1 MNTLILPVAGK
12 SSRFPGMRPKWLLTM
27 PDGALMVEKAISQ
40 LNLNQFKRVVL
51 VCLKDHLDEYVSEA
65 NLREIIN
72 GSGHQNI
79 DLCILE
85 QPTRSQSETVVE
97 AIKKANI
104 TGAIYIKDCDN
115 TFAANFH
122 GDNEISVLQ
131 LSEIGLI
138 DAKNKSYVTVDS
150 IGNVT
155 NIVEKQVISNYFCCG
170 GYGFE
175 SSERFIQAYESIE
188 QGSEIYISHVIYK
201 MILDGEKFTIERAH
215 NYIDWGTLR
224 EYRHY
229 CKSFV
234 TIFCDID
241 GVIFKN
247 GSKFGK
253 SGWKTEPISE
263 NLHKLSQLQKEG
275 RLYLVITSSRP
286 DGEIEYI
293 KDRLLEYGLMVDK
306 YVMGLPH
313 SKRILINDYSA
324 TNPYPS
330 AFSINIERDGQN
342 LSTMLDH
349 LIN

>member
-1 MNTLILPVAGK
+1 
-12 SSRFPGMRPKWLLTM
+12 MRPKWLLTM
-27 PDGALMVEKAISQ
+27 PDGALMFEKAISQ
-40 LNLNQFKRVVL
+40 LNLNQFERVVL
-51 VCLKDHLDEYVSEA
+51 ICLREHLDKYVSEE
-65 NLREIIN
+65 NLIKILN
-72 GSGHQNI
+72 GFEHKNI
-79 DLCILE
+79 DLCILD
-85 QPTRSQSETVVE
+85 QPTRSQSQTVVE
-97 AIKKANI
+97 AISRCSIA
-104 TGAIYIKDCDN
+104 GAIYIKDCDN

-122 GDNEISVLQ
+122 GGNEISVLQ
-131 LSEIGLI
+131 LCEVGLI

-155 NIVEKQVISNYFCCG
+155 NIVEKQVISNFFCCG

-175 SSERFIQAYESIE
+175 STEAFIQAYESIE
-188 QGSEIYISHVIYK
+188 QSSEIYISHVIYK
-201 MILDGEKFTIERAH
+201 MLLDGQKFGVERAS

-253 SGWKTEPISE
+253 VGWKTEPISE
-263 NLHKLSQLQKEG
+263 NLNKLFQLQQEG
-275 RLYLVITSSRP
+275 RLYLVITTSRP
-286 DGEIEYI
+286 DSEMQYI
-293 KDRLLEYGLMVDK
+293 KDRLSEYGIKGDK

-324 TNPYPS
+324 TNPFPS
-330 AFSINIERDGQN
+330 AFSINIERDGEN
-342 LSTMLDH
+342 LSTMLEH
-349 LIN
+349 LID

>member
-1 MNTLILPVAGK
+1 
-12 SSRFPGMRPKWLLTM
+12 
-27 PDGALMVEKAISQ
+27 
-40 LNLNQFKRVVL
+40 
-51 VCLKDHLDEYVSEA
+51 
-65 NLREIIN
+65 
-72 GSGHQNI
+72 
-79 DLCILE
+79 
-85 QPTRSQSETVVE
+85 
-97 AIKKANI
+97 
-104 TGAIYIKDCDN
+104 
-115 TFAANFH
+115 
-122 GDNEISVLQ
+122 
-131 LSEIGLI
+131 
-138 DAKNKSYVTVDS
+138 
-150 IGNVT
+150 
-155 NIVEKQVISNYFCCG
+155 
-170 GYGFE
+170 
-175 SSERFIQAYESIE
+175 
-188 QGSEIYISHVIYK
+188 
-201 MILDGEKFTIERAH
+201 LDGEKFIIERAH

-229 CKSFV
+229 CKSLV
-234 TIFCDID
+234 TIFCDVD

-293 KDRLLEYGLMVDK
+293 KGRLLEYGLLADK

-330 AFSINIERDGQN
+330 AFSINIERDGEN
-342 LSTMLDH
+342 LSKMLDH